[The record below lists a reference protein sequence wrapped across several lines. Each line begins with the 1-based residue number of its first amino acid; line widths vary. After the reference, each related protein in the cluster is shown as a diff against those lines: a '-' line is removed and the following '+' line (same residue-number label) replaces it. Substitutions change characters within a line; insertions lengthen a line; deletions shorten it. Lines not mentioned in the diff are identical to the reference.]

1 MANMNALFRKGY
13 LFAGAIMAA
22 NMFVVNEVKAMQQVR
37 RRNNNPI
44 NESTIIEDNDEN
56 ASWKQF
62 VRVFLAV
69 SLYYENAINFLG
81 MLIASGINN
90 YFKRWNYAAGKFR
103 QPGYFGYRT
112 KRFLNGILQFEV
124 SLNVGKVIPWVIP
137 GIFGLIDYI
146 KQEEYPIILNS
157 TAGLIML
164 KILKAV
170 HRNNRASFGVFY
182 SIIYLLQGFVYMP
195 LTLHLFKF
203 SISISLDAILW
214 ELVAIWAGK
223 TKIEFQF
230 EIGS

>member
-1 MANMNALFRKGY
+1 MNTLFRKGY
-13 LFAGAIMAA
+13 LLAGVLMAA
-22 NMFVVNEVKAMQQVR
+22 NMFVVNEVKAMEQVR

-62 VRVFLAV
+62 VRDYLGAM
-69 SLYYENAINFLG
+69 LYYENEATFMG
-81 MLIASGINN
+81 MLIASGVNN
-90 YFKRWNYAAGKFR
+90 YYKLWKYTAGKFR
-103 QPGYFGYRT
+103 VGSGWFGYRT
-112 KRFLNGILQFEV
+112 KRFLIGILQFEV
-124 SLNVGKVIPWVIP
+124 GLNVGRGIPLLIP

-146 KQEEYPIILNS
+146 NLEEYPIILNS
-157 TAGLIML
+157 TAGLIAL

-182 SIIYLLQGFVYMP
+182 SIIFLLQRFVYMN
-195 LTLHLFKF
+195 LTFHIFIF
-203 SISISLDAILW
+203 SISISLDSILW

-223 TKIEFQF
+223 KEIKFQF